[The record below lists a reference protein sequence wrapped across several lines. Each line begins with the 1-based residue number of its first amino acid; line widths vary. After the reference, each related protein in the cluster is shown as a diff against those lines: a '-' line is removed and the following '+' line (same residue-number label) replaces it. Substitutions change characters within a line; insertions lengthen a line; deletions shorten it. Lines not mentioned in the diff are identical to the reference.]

1 MKKSVL
7 FLLIAISVVS
17 CKNSKFTI
25 SGSVDQK
32 ELNGKTIFI
41 KERINREW
49 ITIDSAV
56 VENQKFA
63 FKGVAD
69 TAKIAYIFYEFPA
82 NKKNRQAFILEGGNI
97 TVSVDTT
104 NFMTIKG
111 TPQNDLLQVYQNDKN
126 TFTIKAETYYKTYK
140 DSAKTP
146 EQKVSFDTEI
156 QKLNLEEVSIDKK
169 FATDHINTLA
179 GIFAFTN
186 SFYGFSLAEKQA
198 IVALMNVETKK
209 VPRIQEIIADMEIE
223 KRVEI
228 GQQYIDVK
236 LPMVNGDSLALSSLI
251 GKTDYV
257 LIDFWASWCG
267 PCMQFLPDLQ
277 AFYAKYKGT
286 KFEIFG
292 VSLDDSKEAWTGA
305 ITTHKIGWK
314 LVSDLKGWKC
324 AGSRAYAVNSI
335 PATVLIDKTG
345 KIVGKNLAISEL
357 EKFLTGQ
364 SNKK

>member
-32 ELNGKTIFI
+32 GLNGKTIFI

-49 ITIDSAV
+49 ITIDSTV
-56 VENQKFA
+56 IENQKFA

-111 TPQNDLLQVYQNDKN
+111 TAQNDLLQAYQNDKN
-126 TFTIKAETYYKTYK
+126 AFTIKAETYYKTYK

-146 EQKVSFDTEI
+146 EQKVAFDSEI
-156 QKLNLEEVSIDKK
+156 QKLNQEEVNIDKK
-169 FATDHINTLA
+169 FATDHINALA

-223 KRVEI
+223 KRLEI

-236 LPMVNGDSLALSSLI
+236 LPTVNGDSLALSSLI

-277 AFYAKYKGT
+277 AFYAKYKGS
-286 KFEIFG
+286 KFEIYG
-292 VSLDDSKEAWTGA
+292 VSLDDNKDAWMGA
-305 ITTHKIGWK
+305 IKTHKIEWK

-357 EKFLTGQ
+357 EKYLTGQ
-364 SNKK
+364 TNKK